1 MMDVRERAVSYLNI
15 KPRTKVQVIKYL
27 RSKGFDDGEI
37 IETVKELEEYHYIDD
52 LNYSIMY
59 FEYGFEKGRG
69 LIRIKRELEEKGV
82 STDIIEAAY
91 DELEQ
96 IPDQYEAALDIA
108 RGMLTGID
116 TGSLDYTGKQKLKAK
131 IGRRLSSRGF
141 SMDVVYKV
149 INEMI

>member
-27 RSKGFDDGEI
+27 RSKGFEDDEI
-37 IETVKELEEYHYIDD
+37 RETVEELEEYHYIDD

-82 STDIIEAAY
+82 SADIIEAAY
-91 DELEQ
+91 YELEQ
-96 IPDQYEAALDIA
+96 VPDQYEAALDIA
-108 RGMLTGID
+108 RGMLTGVDI
-116 TGSLDYTGKQKLKAK
+116 GALDYNGKQKLKAK

-149 INEMI
+149 INELI